1 MIPAR
6 QAYGRNAIGTAL
18 LDAKDRIDANSFNG
32 WRKVIDFSG
41 DSANT
46 FNGPTIASAREE
58 VIAAGITINGL
69 PILCRLCASPA
80 RYPNFDEI
88 YAERIIGGI
97 GAFVIAAA
105 SEADLANAIR
115 RKLILEIAGISGAPA
130 FAGR

>member
-46 FNGPTIASAREE
+46 FNGP
-58 VIAAGITINGL
+58 
-69 PILCRLCASPA
+69 PSPA
-80 RYPNFDEI
+80 RGKKSSPP
-88 YAERIIGGI
+88 ASPSMACRSS
-97 GAFVIAAA
+97 AVSAPLRRVIPISMRSMQSGSLAA
-105 SEADLANAIR
+105 S
-115 RKLILEIAGISGAPA
+115 APLSSPQRA
-130 FAGR
+130 RQIWPMPSAAS